1 MARQST
7 KKAKSAPA
15 PEEHILEHSLWKEK
29 RIEGGRLFSGPVVF
43 SNDSK

>member
-1 MARQST
+1 MPRQST
-7 KKAKSAPA
+7 KKNKAAA

-29 RIEGGRLFSGPVVF
+29 RIGGGRLFAGPAIF